1 MCAPFLQAILEFN
14 HSRKAV
20 GYIRERNGDNKFA
33 LFAPTDARVP
43 RILIPRYE
51 WWLRWLSSFHVI
63 FCPLQEQFAQR
74 VLGSSTRLCQHSVCR
89 HDHHM
94 GKAQVCLGWE
104 THDKGSVLKEFESN
118 LAKMISGRLLKRV
131 GDDSD
136 IDNCTEGILMNNDI
150 DDSEFSPS
158 VTSSLPT
165 LPFVIPKS
173 EVERRRDFR
182 SQCVFTI
189 DPLTAR

>member
-1 MCAPFLQAILEFN
+1 MITTWEKP
-14 HSRKAV
+14 
-20 GYIRERNGDNKFA
+20 KFA
-33 LFAPTDARVP
+33 LG
-43 RILIPRYE
+43 E
-51 WWLRWLSSFHVI
+51 K
-63 FCPLQEQFAQR
+63 
-74 VLGSSTRLCQHSVCR
+74 
-89 HDHHM
+89 HM
-94 GKAQVCLGWE
+94 TGECL
-104 THDKGSVLKEFESN
+104 KKEFESN
-118 LAKMISGRLLKRV
+118 LSKTISGRLLKRV

-173 EVERRRDFR
+173 EIERRRDFR